1 MWIAAELAK
10 LETLLDAQAGEDR
23 ALLIPETSPQVIAA
37 TTAANR
43 WIAAG
48 R

>member
-1 MWIAAELAK
+1 MWIAVELAK

-23 ALLIPETSPQVIAA
+23 ALLILETNLQVIAA

-43 WIAAG
+43 WIAAD